1 MVLFAEG
8 NAVKIVVCIKQ
19 VPDPG
24 SVDVDPV
31 TGAIDE
37 ERLIHVV
44 NPADECAVE
53 EAVRIKEKVGGG
65 EVVVITLGPPR
76 AEEALRQ
83 CLALGADQA
92 VRVWDRGL
100 EALSALAT
108 AQILAQAIKSREYD
122 LVMCGARSA
131 DWGSGQVG
139 PAIAELL
146 GLPQVCH
153 ITKLELSPQGRAA
166 TVQRKLE
173 KGEREV
179 IECPLPALFTVDPA
193 LNEPR
198 YPSLPCYMEALTRD
212 VPHIDLLDLGMMPTW
227 LGEESAPKV
236 LQLSP
241 PRPRPK
247 TVFTPD
253 TKLPAYQRIEA
264 TLRGGVSKRK
274 GVLIEGP
281 LEELVDKI
289 VQFLVQRG
297 MIGSG

>member
-1 MVLFAEG
+1 M
-8 NAVKIVVCIKQ
+8 KIVVCIKQ
-19 VPDPG
+19 VPDPA

-37 ERLIHVV
+37 ERLIYVV

-53 EAVRIKEKVGGG
+53 EAVRIKERVGGG
-65 EVVVITLGPPR
+65 KVVVITLGLPR

-92 VRVWDRGL
+92 VRIWDRGL
-100 EALSALAT
+100 ETLSALAS
-108 AQILAQAIKSREYD
+108 ARILAQAIKSREYD
-122 LVMCGARSA
+122 LVLCGARSA
-131 DWGSGQVG
+131 DWGSEQVG

-153 ITKLELSPQGRAA
+153 ITELELSPQRRAA

-173 KGEREV
+173 RGERELV
-179 IECPLPALFTVDPA
+179 ECPLPALFTVDPA

-198 YPSLPCYMEALTRD
+198 YPSLPCYMEALIAD
-212 VPHIDLLDLGMMPTW
+212 IPHIDLCDLGMMPTW
-227 LGEESAPKV
+227 LGEEGAPKV

-247 TVFTPD
+247 TIFTPD
-253 TKLPAYQRIEA
+253 GKLPAYQRIEA
-264 TLRGGVSKRK
+264 TLQGMVSKRK

-281 LEELVDKI
+281 LEELADKM

-297 MIGSG
+297 MIGSA

>member
-1 MVLFAEG
+1 MVLYTEE
-8 NAVKIVVCIKQ
+8 NTLKIVVCIKQ

-37 ERLIHVV
+37 ERLIYVV
-44 NPADECAVE
+44 NSADECAVE
-53 EAVRIKEKVGGG
+53 EAVRIKERVDRG
-65 EVVVITLGPPR
+65 EVTVLTIGPPR
-76 AEEALRQ
+76 ADDAIRQ

-92 VRVWDRGL
+92 VRIWDTGL
-100 EALSALAT
+100 ETLSALAS
-108 AQILAQAIKSREYD
+108 ARILAQAIKSREYD
-122 LVMCGARSA
+122 LVLCGARSA
-131 DWGSGQVG
+131 DWGSEQVG

-153 ITKLELSPQGRAA
+153 IAKLELSPQGHAA

-173 KGEREV
+173 RGERELV
-179 IECPLPALFTVDPA
+179 ECPLPALFTVEAA

-198 YPSLPCYMEALTRD
+198 YPSLPCYMEALTAD
-212 VPHIDLLDLGMMPTW
+212 VPHIDLRDLDIMPTW

-247 TVFTPD
+247 TIFTPD
-253 TKLPAYQRIEA
+253 GKLPAYQRIEV
-264 TLRGGVSKRK
+264 TLQGTVSKRK

-281 LEELVDKI
+281 LEELADKL
-289 VQFLVQRG
+289 VQFLVERG
-297 MIGSG
+297 MIGSK

>member
-1 MVLFAEG
+1 MLSAEG
-8 NAVKIVVCIKQ
+8 NKVKIVVCIRQ
-19 VPDPG
+19 VPDLG

-37 ERLIHVV
+37 ERLIYVV

-53 EAVRIKEKVGGG
+53 EAVRIKERVGGG
-65 EVVVITLGPPR
+65 EVVVITLGPPQ

-92 VRVWDRGL
+92 VRIWDRGL
-100 EALSALAT
+100 ETISALAT
-108 AQILAQAIKSREYD
+108 ARILARAIESREYD
-122 LVMCGARSA
+122 LVLCGARSA

-139 PAIAELL
+139 PAIAEIL

-153 ITKLELSPQGRAA
+153 ITKLKLSPQQQVA

-173 KGEREV
+173 RGEREV
-179 IECPLPALFTVDPA
+179 VECPLPALFTVDPA

-198 YPSLPCYMEALTRD
+198 YPSLPCYMEALTTD
-212 VPHIDLLDLGMMPTW
+212 VTHIDLRDLGMMPTW
-227 LGEESAPKV
+227 LGEESAPRV
-236 LQLSP
+236 LQLLP

-253 TKLPAYQRIEA
+253 GGLPAYQRIEA
-264 TLRGGVSKRK
+264 ILQGMVSERK
-274 GVLIEGP
+274 GVLIEGSP
-281 LEELVDKI
+281 EELADKMM
-289 VQFLVQRG
+289 QFLVQRG

>member
-1 MVLFAEG
+1 
-8 NAVKIVVCIKQ
+8 VKTVVCIKQ
-19 VPDPG
+19 VIDPG

-53 EAVRIKEKVGGG
+53 EAVRIKERVGAG
-65 EVVVITLGPPR
+65 EVVVITVGPPE

-92 VRVWDRGL
+92 IRVWDRGF
-100 EALSALAT
+100 ETLSALAT
-108 AQILAQAIKSREYD
+108 ARILAQAIKSREYD
-122 LVMCGARSA
+122 LILCGARSA

-153 ITKLELSPQGRAA
+153 ITKLELSSQGRTV

-173 KGEREV
+173 RGEREQ
-179 IECPLPALFTVDPA
+179 IECPLPALLTIDPA

-198 YPSLPCYMEALTRD
+198 YPSLPCYMEALTSD
-212 VPHIDLLDLGMMPTW
+212 VPHIDLRDLGMTPTW
-227 LGEESAPKV
+227 LEKASAPKI

-247 TVFTPD
+247 SVFTPD
-253 TKLPAYQRIEA
+253 GNLPAYQRIEA
-264 TLRGGVSKRK
+264 ILRGMASKRK

-281 LEELVDKI
+281 LEQLTEKM

-297 MIGSG
+297 IISPG

>member
-1 MVLFAEG
+1 M
-8 NAVKIVVCIKQ
+8 KIVVCIKQ
-19 VPDPG
+19 VADPG

-31 TGAIDE
+31 TGGIDE
-37 ERLIHVV
+37 ERLIYVV
-44 NPADECAVE
+44 NPADRCAVE
-53 EAVRIKEKVGGG
+53 EAVRISERAGGV
-65 EVVVITLGPPR
+65 EVVVVTLGPPR

-83 CLALGADQA
+83 CLALGADRA
-92 VRVWDRGL
+92 LRLWDSGL
-100 EALSALAT
+100 ERLSALAT
-108 AQILAQAIKSREYD
+108 AQILAQAVKSREPD
-122 LVMCGARSA
+122 LLLCGARSA
-131 DWGSGQVG
+131 DWGSEQVG

-153 ITKLELSPQGRAA
+153 VTKLELSPQGHTA

-173 KGEREV
+173 RGERELV
-179 IECPLPALFTVDPA
+179 ECPLPALLTVDPA

-198 YPSLPCYMEALTRD
+198 YPSLPRYMEALTRD
-212 VPHIDLLDLGMMPTW
+212 LPHIGLHDLGMTPTQ

-247 TVFTPD
+247 GVFTPHG
-253 TKLPAYQRIEA
+253 KLPAYQRIEA
-264 TLRGGVSKRK
+264 ILRGLVSERK
-274 GVLIEGP
+274 GLLIEDRP
-281 LEELVDKI
+281 EELAEKM